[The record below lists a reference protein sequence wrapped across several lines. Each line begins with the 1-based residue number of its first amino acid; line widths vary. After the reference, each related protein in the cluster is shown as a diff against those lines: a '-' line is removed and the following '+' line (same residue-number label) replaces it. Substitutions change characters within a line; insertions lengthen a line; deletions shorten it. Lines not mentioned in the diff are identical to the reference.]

1 MNDIINTETETLR
14 DTETTFSGDKL
25 LSDEVIPDKTDFL
38 DGESSER
45 TLRRSLAAYEIGK
58 KLRQLR
64 MKKKIAL
71 VDLGKTHRSVGVH
84 AVSARKW
91 QISADFAYTGAHRH
105 GL

>member
-1 MNDIINTETETLR
+1 MNDIINTETENLR
-14 DTETTFSGDKL
+14 DTEIDFSVNKMESGD
-25 LSDEVIPDKTDFL
+25 VIPDKTDFL

-71 VDLGKTHRSVGVH
+71 VDLGKHTGL
-84 AVSARKW
+84 SASMLS
-91 QISADFAYTGAHRH
+91 QLENG
-105 GL
+105 